1 MSKEGAEGAA
11 KPRLTAAE
19 EQLLRH
25 RKNLD
30 FWKKNAARIR
40 TRNLLTGLSIGA
52 FVVGILMNASE
63 GNFGF
68 PVSYTILSV
77 KQERIVEE
85 LDEEARIHIIRG
97 PRTGANS

>member
-11 KPRLTAAE
+11 KPRLTEAE

-30 FWKKNAARIR
+30 FWKKNAAQIR

-52 FVVGILMNASE
+52 FVVGI
-63 GNFGF
+63 F
-68 PVSYTILSV
+68 SYTILSV